1 MFDIR
6 AGYIVLISGAIT
18 AMLRFLPFLVFE
30 KKQPKFILYLGL
42 VLPYAVMTMLVVYCL
57 KDVNIFSGS
66 HGLPEALSCL
76 AVMILH
82 IWRRNTLLSVITG
95 TALYMF
101 LVQAVFK

>member
-101 LVQAVFK
+101 LVQNVF

>member
-101 LVQAVFK
+101 LVQAVF

>member
-82 IWRRNTLLSVITG
+82 IWRRNTLL
-95 TALYMF
+95 
-101 LVQAVFK
+101 

>member
-57 KDVNIFSGS
+57 KGVNIFSGS

-101 LVQAVFK
+101 LVQAVF

>member
-30 KKQPKFILYLGL
+30 KKQPEFILYLGL

-82 IWRRNTLLSVITG
+82 IWRRNTLLSVIIG
-95 TALYMF
+95 TVLYMF
-101 LVQAVFK
+101 LVQAVF

>member
-57 KDVNIFSGS
+57 KGVNIFSGS

-101 LVQAVFK
+101 LVQNVF

>member
-30 KKQPKFILYLGL
+30 KKQPEFILYLGL

-101 LVQAVFK
+101 LVQAVF